1 MGEIIKQHHISF
13 KNAFAGLKWAL
24 TSQPNFRIHFALSIL
39 AIILGWYVGLA
50 HVEWVLLAFTIFWGM
65 AAEMVNT
72 SLEAMTD
79 LITQEWKKEAKVA
92 KDVAAGMMLT
102 IATGSV
108 VVAFLLILPKLIAK
122 LF

>member
-1 MGEIIKQHHISF
+1 MGEIIRQHHISF
-13 KNAFAGLKWAL
+13 KNAFAGLKWTL
-24 TSQPNFRIHFALSIL
+24 TTQPNFRIHISLSIL
-39 AIILGWYVGLA
+39 VIIIGWYVGLSSL
-50 HVEWVLLAFTIFWGM
+50 EWVLLTFTIFWGL

-72 SLEAMTD
+72 SLESMTD
-79 LITQEWKKEAKVA
+79 LITRDWKKEAKVA

-108 VVAFLLILPKLIAK
+108 VVAFLLLLPKLIAK

>member
-13 KNAFAGLKWAL
+13 KNAFTGLKWAL
-24 TSQPNFRIHFALSIL
+24 SSQPNFRIHFSLSIL
-39 AIILGWYVGLA
+39 AFISGWYVGLS
-50 HVEWVLLAFTIFWGM
+50 HIEWILLVFTIFWGL
-65 AAEMVNT
+65 AAEMMNT

-79 LITQEWKKEAKVA
+79 LITQEWKKEARIA

-108 VVAFLLILPKLIAK
+108 VVATLLLLPKLIAK
-122 LF
+122 LY